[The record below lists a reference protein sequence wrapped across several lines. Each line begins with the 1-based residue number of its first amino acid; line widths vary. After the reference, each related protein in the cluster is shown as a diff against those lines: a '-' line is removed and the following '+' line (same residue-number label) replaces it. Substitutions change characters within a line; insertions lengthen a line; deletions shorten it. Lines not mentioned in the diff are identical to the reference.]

1 MRGATDVH
9 HKRHQILRLPRKVRL
24 QHHQMLHRPRKVTLE
39 LYQILHQPRKLKF
52 RLHQILRLPR
62 QVPLGLHQILRPPR
76 KVILVRMRGG
86 QYRGTTL
93 RDARRNKE
101 RTYPE
106 LLRDRRCRLV
116 VFGIEVGRRWSDE
129 AATFLRLLAH
139 TKARQAPALLRHSL
153 TNALIHRWSAMLAHA
168 AMHAFPA
175 SLLDQDLSGC
185 HNLEGN
191 TPSISEILAEIPPPP
206 LYSRLPAPS

>member
-1 MRGATDVH
+1 MRAG
-9 HKRHQILRLPRKVRL
+9 
-24 QHHQMLHRPRKVTLE
+24 
-39 LYQILHQPRKLKF
+39 
-52 RLHQILRLPR
+52 
-62 QVPLGLHQILRPPR
+62 PP
-76 KVILVRMRGG
+76 RMRGG
-86 QYRGTTL
+86 QYRGTAL

-116 VFGIEVGRRWSDE
+116 VFGIEIGGRRSDE

-153 TNALIHRWSAMLAHA
+153 TNALIHRWSAMLTH
-168 AMHAFPA
+168 AMHAFAA

-191 TPSISEILAEIPPPP
+191 TPSISEILDEVPTPPR
-206 LYSRLPAPS
+206 YSRLPAPSQGDRLGLGPLLCISGGRRYINGYHRGD